1 MGRVV
6 ENRQPVRTVSRRG
19 RRRKKKKAGKFI
31 LFILMLLCIAAGAAL
46 VWSYGRITKEYTLE
60 AGEEINLEELVCYG
74 GKIPEL
80 KEGLTQEQMRMPGT
94 YEAKVKL
101 WPFTYKLKVS
111 VQDTIPPEGTAVKV
125 TGNGENVEPEAF
137 VTDIRD
143 NTQVTVSFK
152 QVPDL
157 SKSGVQEVH
166 IILTDLGHNFREI
179 VSSFQN
185 VNLKERL
192 IIEAGE
198 SIPAAEQFLAQ
209 QPGNITILTD
219 LSSIDTTQVG
229 EHEISVEVD
238 GIAAT
243 AILEVQDTIPPV
255 ITVQKV
261 DGWIG
266 KAIEPRAFAA
276 SIEDAT
282 QVQFQYVQE
291 PDWTAAGAGTAQIL
305 AVDGGGNQVS
315 LAVEYSLQAD
325 TVAPEVAVSTIDI
338 TVGEN
343 VSYKKAVGYSDNC
356 DSIEELK
363 LEIDNSAVNLNE
375 AGEYTVTYTVTD
387 NAGNSTVK
395 TGVVRVWA
403 EEPVFYDE
411 ELVNAKADDV
421 LASILTPE
429 MTQLEKAK
437 AIYNW
442 VHGSIGYIS
451 HSEKGDY
458 VRGAYEGLVQRQGDC
473 FVYASTAKVLLTRAG
488 ITNMDIVKSQVNP
501 SHYWNLVDVGDG
513 WYHFDATPR
522 KDKTVF
528 FMWTDAQLKE
538 YSESH
543 KNTHIYDAS
552 LYPVIN

>member
-1 MGRVV
+1 M
-6 ENRQPVRTVSRRG
+6 
-19 RRRKKKKAGKFI
+19 
-31 LFILMLLCIAAGAAL
+31 
-46 VWSYGRITKEYTLE
+46 
-60 AGEEINLEELVCYG
+60 
-74 GKIPEL
+74 
-80 KEGLTQEQMRMPGT
+80 
-94 YEAKVKL
+94 
-101 WPFTYKLKVS
+101 
-111 VQDTIPPEGTAVKV
+111 
-125 TGNGENVEPEAF
+125 
-137 VTDIRD
+137 
-143 NTQVTVSFK
+143 
-152 QVPDL
+152 
-157 SKSGVQEVH
+157 
-166 IILTDLGHNFREI
+166 
-179 VSSFQN
+179 
-185 VNLKERL
+185 
-192 IIEAGE
+192 
-198 SIPAAEQFLAQ
+198 
-209 QPGNITILTD
+209 
-219 LSSIDTTQVG
+219 
-229 EHEISVEVD
+229 
-238 GIAAT
+238 
-243 AILEVQDTIPPV
+243 
-255 ITVQKV
+255 
-261 DGWIG
+261 
-266 KAIEPRAFAA
+266 
-276 SIEDAT
+276 
-282 QVQFQYVQE
+282 
-291 PDWTAAGAGTAQIL
+291 
-305 AVDGGGNQVS
+305 
-315 LAVEYSLQAD
+315 
-325 TVAPEVAVSTIDI
+325 
-338 TVGEN
+338 
-343 VSYKKAVGYSDNC
+343 
-356 DSIEELK
+356 
-363 LEIDNSAVNLNE
+363 NLNE